1 MSKQYIDESIF
12 EELIDETSVNKGIK
26 FICDAPVGSGKST
39 AIKKFMTNWI
49 IEELK
54 GDLTERFKFI
64 YIVPTVNIAE
74 HFCNN
79 FKITYE
85 KVNESASY
93 EITPS
98 VGEGAFKDFKQ
109 RMKDPIEL
117 SPLIVTTYSTASK
130 CLGSMIEYFYR
141 RKQQNK
147 IDECFL
153 IIDEAHLLL
162 QHSTLIETIRDFKHI
177 GLLSAT
183 PGDIS
188 NFLVFKDFQY
198 LRPTSN
204 VKYDRTIYLHNSE
217 LKGEALLNQIAIKV
231 DEIMNGN
238 SDLITLVKIEDKAF
252 CNQLKDK
259 LNYKYKVYLYNS
271 DTKEVIIDE
280 DGKFK
285 LIEGTASK
293 VQRAGNNSQ
302 EARLREVPDEEVK
315 DRDSFIVI
323 STSCIQAGQSLKE
336 DNLISLFIQTPLDV
350 ISNVQQFIG
359 RNRQPKS
366 QTHLYLHLP
375 SSSKSKVPLKY
386 EHGNNRY
393 KSKFNKMRAIA
404 WSHTTVDKWKDV
416 LIKYGNI
423 IDETKKED
431 EETKEEKELIID
443 GKEYTTKK
451 ALYKHYGIKSLR
463 YIPEGYRVSE
473 RWTNKNGN
481 KTRLYSLVSI

>member
-1 MSKQYIDESIF
+1 MTNEYINETIF
-12 EELIDETSVNKGIK
+12 EELIDESSVSKGIK

-39 AIKKFMTNWI
+39 AIKRFMTNWI

-54 GDLTERFKFI
+54 GDLSERFKFI

-74 HFCNN
+74 HFCNK
-79 FKITYE
+79 FTIKFRTEYD
-85 KVNESASY
+85 SAEY
-93 EITPS
+93 GIVPS

-117 SPLIVTTYSTASK
+117 VPLIVTTYSTASK
-130 CLGSMIEYFYR
+130 CLGSMVEYFFSH
-141 RKQQNK
+141 KQQNK

-153 IIDEAHLLL
+153 IIDECHLLL
-162 QHSTLIETIRDFKHI
+162 QHSSLIETIRDFKHV

-188 NFLVFKDFQY
+188 NFLVFKDYKY
-198 LRPTSN
+198 LKPLSKVR
-204 VKYDRTIYLHNSE
+204 YDRTIYLHNSE
-217 LKGEALLNQIAIKV
+217 LKGEALLNQIASKV
-231 DEIMNGN
+231 DEIMTTD
-238 SDLITLVKIEDKAF
+238 SDLITLVKIEDKTF
-252 CNQLKDK
+252 CNQLKEK

-271 DTKEVIIDE
+271 DVKEVIIDE

-285 LIEGTASK
+285 GASCP
-293 VQRAGNNSQ
+293 APN
-302 EARLREVPDEEVK
+302 EEDKK
-315 DRDSFIVI
+315 DVHESFIVI

-375 SSSKSKVPLKY
+375 RTKQNKGKVPLKY

-404 WSHTTVDKWKDV
+404 WTSTTVDKWKDV
-416 LIKYGNI
+416 LIKYGKV
-423 IDETKKED
+423 IDETKNGED
-431 EETKEEKELIID
+431 DEQKELVLD
-443 GKEYTTKK
+443 GKEYTSKK
-451 ALYKHYGIKSLR
+451 ALYKHYGIKSLKH
-463 YIPEGYRVSE
+463 IPDGYTITE
-473 RWTNKNGN
+473 RWQNKNGL
-481 KTRLYSLVSI
+481 KTRLYKLIECV

>member
-1 MSKQYIDESIF
+1 MTNQYIDETIF
-12 EELIDETSVNKGIK
+12 EELIDETSVSKGIK

-39 AIKKFMTNWI
+39 AIKKFLTNWI

-79 FKITYE
+79 FKITYQQE
-85 KVNESASY
+85 IDTVNESASY
-93 EITPS
+93 EIKPC

-109 RMKDPIEL
+109 QMKDPIEL

-141 RKQQNK
+141 HKQQNK
-147 IDECFL
+147 INECFL

-162 QHSTLIETIRDFKHI
+162 QHSSLIETIRDFKHI

-183 PGDIS
+183 PGDIA
-188 NFLVFKDFQY
+188 NFLVFKDFKY

-217 LKGEALLNQIAIKV
+217 LKGEALLNQIASKV

-280 DGKFK
+280 DGKFM
-285 LIEGTASK
+285 IP
-293 VQRAGNNSQ
+293 NN
-302 EARLREVPDEEVK
+302 DDNK
-315 DRDSFIVI
+315 DSFIVI

-366 QTHLYLHLP
+366 QTHLYLHL
-375 SSSKSKVPLKY
+375 SSKQNKVPLKY

-393 KSKFNKMRAIA
+393 KSKFNKMRAIT
-404 WSHTTVDKWKDV
+404 WNHTSVDKWKDV
-416 LIKYGNI
+416 LIKYGKV
-423 IDETKKED
+423 IDETKKE
-431 EETKEEKELIID
+431 EAQSAKGEAQEEKELVID

-463 YIPEGYRVSE
+463 YIPEGYKVSE

-481 KTRLYSLVSI
+481 KTRLYRLVSI